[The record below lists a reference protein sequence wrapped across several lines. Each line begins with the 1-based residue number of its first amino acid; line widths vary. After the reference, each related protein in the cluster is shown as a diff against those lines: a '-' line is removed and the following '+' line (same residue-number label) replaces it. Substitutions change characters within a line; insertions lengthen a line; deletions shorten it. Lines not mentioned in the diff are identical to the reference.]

1 MQELFD
7 SITNKLD
14 QVYHEAFK
22 NNELSVLD
30 KVVELDDLV
39 DELKTLL
46 ISKKLL
52 SWITEY

>member
-52 SWITEY
+52 SQNPEC